1 MIELNRERIVKA
13 VFLVPTR
20 DGGVY
25 EYREIPKPAPRG
37 AQVLVKVQAA
47 GTNRGELLARA
58 AYRSSNP
65 LLKAVPG
72 GIEFAGEIVE
82 LGPDATG
89 WHLGER
95 VMGRGPGSYAE
106 FVLAGSVQLM
116 RIPQSLSWAEAASIP
131 NVFVTAHDAIAT
143 NADLQADETV
153 VITAASSGIG
163 TAAIQLARLLGAK
176 PVIAT
181 TRSAAKSAALT
192 ALGADLVIDTSRPG
206 FLDQVRAATEKH
218 GADVI
223 IDSVGGPMLADNIDA
238 LAVRGRLVS
247 VGRNA
252 GDLGQCDLDQ
262 VALKRLNII
271 GVTFRTRT
279 PQESFLCFERFAAA
293 CLEPFRLGKL
303 KPVLDRTFPFDRIA
317 DAHAYMLS
325 DGQVGKIVL
334 TTD

>member
-1 MIELNRERIVKA
+1 MKA
-13 VFLVPTR
+13 VFLIPTR

-25 EYREIPKPAPRG
+25 EYRDTPRPSPQG
-37 AQVLVKVQAA
+37 GQVLVRVHAA
-47 GTNRGELLARA
+47 GTNRGELLALA

-65 LLKAVPG
+65 ALGPVPS

-82 LGPDATG
+82 VGPDATG
-89 WHLGER
+89 WHVGER

-106 FVLAGSVQLM
+106 YVLAGSVQLM
-116 RIPQSLSWAEAASIP
+116 RIPETLSWAEAASIP

-143 NADLQADETV
+143 NAELQAGETV

-176 PVIAT
+176 TVIAT
-181 TRSAAKSAALT
+181 TRAAAKSAALT

-206 FLDQVRAATEKH
+206 YIDQVQAATDKH

-223 IDSVGGPMLADNIDA
+223 IDSVGGPMLADNINA
-238 LAVRGRLVS
+238 LAIRGRLVS

-252 GDLGQCDLDQ
+252 GALGQCDLDQ
-262 VALKRLNII
+262 MALKRASII

-293 CLEPFRLGKL
+293 CQGPFRTGAL
-303 KPVLDRTFPFDRIA
+303 KPVLDRTFAFDRIV
-317 DAHAYMLS
+317 DAHLYMLS
-325 DGQVGKIVL
+325 DAQVGKIVL
-334 TTD
+334 TVN